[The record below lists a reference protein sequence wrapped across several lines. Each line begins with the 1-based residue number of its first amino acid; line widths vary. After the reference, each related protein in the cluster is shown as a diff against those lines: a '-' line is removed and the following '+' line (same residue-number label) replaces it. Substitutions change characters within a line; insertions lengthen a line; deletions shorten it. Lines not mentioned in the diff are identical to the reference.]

1 MSYLTDKGQMFICF
15 CVLKLSDI
23 RARQLL
29 GCDHES
35 AGGRPGQPGPRL
47 GLHLRGGSP
56 LRSLPRGLRLGRRH
70 RRLPGGGLPKLLS
83 FFNFY
88 IDTTYYILHRPTNT
102 ASAFFE
108 LNN

>member
-1 MSYLTDKGQMFICF
+1 MFICLV

-23 RARQLL
+23 RAQKLL
-29 GCDHES
+29 GCEHES

-70 RRLPGGGLPKLLS
+70 RRLPGGDSRNLEFLG
-83 FFNFY
+83 FFNFD
-88 IDTTYYILHRPTNT
+88 IDTTSTYKCYKRILLVES
-102 ASAFFE
+102 AYKAFFVF
-108 LNN
+108 